1 MRKAKREGAGDP
13 EVLFLGL
20 EGSGKSLL
28 VRRLKFSLARRAVAK
43 KSKGNQV
50 AGSTD
55 DAVFSTDVV
64 PTIGV
69 NVDSVRV
76 GKKATLKLREVGGA
90 MKPLWPT
97 YLKACA
103 ATVYCVDVSTEST
116 LAASAVE
123 MARLAEAEALRA
135 KPCLVVLTKTDAP
148 MTMTS
153 AEVQTVAPLGQ
164 IGAAREGDVKVF
176 AA

>member
-1 MRKAKREGAGDP
+1 MRKAKTEGAGDP

-28 VRRLKFSLARRAVAK
+28 VRRLKISLARRAVAK

-69 NVDSVRV
+69 NVDLVRV
-76 GKKATLKLREVGGA
+76 GKKATLKLREVG
-90 MKPLWPT
+90 
-97 YLKACA
+97 
-103 ATVYCVDVSTEST
+103 
-116 LAASAVE
+116 
-123 MARLAEAEALRA
+123 
-135 KPCLVVLTKTDAP
+135 AP
-148 MTMTS
+148 
-153 AEVQTVAPLGQ
+153 
-164 IGAAREGDVKVF
+164 
-176 AA
+176 